1 MIYYIATCDFLTP
14 FSNILR
20 TFKFNDLIY
29 KIHVYSTIF
38 PSQGFL
44 IRSATHW
51 PLTEQTKY
59 LRAYNC
65 AILWEYYFFF
75 WWPLVLT
82 NQKMR
87 INKKN
92 YSNLAAPMNKLF
104 INFSIIEFGKRWIT
118 RTTTIVISQ
127 LLSRSQID
135 LTMTQHNI
143 DQCTIKTS
151 FLK

>member
-1 MIYYIATCDFLTP
+1 M
-14 FSNILR
+14 
-20 TFKFNDLIY
+20 
-29 KIHVYSTIF
+29 
-38 PSQGFL
+38 
-44 IRSATHW
+44 
-51 PLTEQTKY
+51 TEQTKY

-92 YSNLAAPMNKLF
+92 YNSNLAAPMNKLF

-143 DQCTIKTS
+143 DQCTIKHHSWNNVSNWIVLTS
-151 FLK
+151 MRLTRERGFKSCLPIWLRVCELGSGSETLDLGTR

>member
-1 MIYYIATCDFLTP
+1 
-14 FSNILR
+14 
-20 TFKFNDLIY
+20 
-29 KIHVYSTIF
+29 
-38 PSQGFL
+38 
-44 IRSATHW
+44 
-51 PLTEQTKY
+51 
-59 LRAYNC
+59 
-65 AILWEYYFFF
+65 
-75 WWPLVLT
+75 
-82 NQKMR
+82 MR

-151 FLK
+151 FLKLNVSNWIVLTSMRLTRERGFKSCLPIWLRVGELGSGSETLDLGTR